1 MFIADFIWNNKIKLL
16 ITIIL
21 LFVFSLFKIISSQ
34 IFFDTE
40 RIIKEISVEEGI
52 SKKIDDENLIFFG
65 LSTKRNLQYNDFLEL
80 KKIHEKIKSHKTVK
94 RVSSV
99 INERK
104 IVQNSFFPSSR
115 SILNLKDIESY
126 NESISKKDIIE
137 SNFIDSTKTK
147 FLFLIES
154 NNNLSAEDR
163 KLLIDDLYKIKLS
176 NIDSDSFISGRI
188 PSEVYF
194 QKKVIREF
202 IILTT
207 LSAILCFILL
217 YFLTTNLKFI
227 FFTISSVIISIV
239 ISLSLSTVIFSGLE
253 MIMIISP
260 AILFIV
266 CVSDIM
272 HYTSNQKDY
281 NDKLLFFKDR
291 IDRVGKAIFLTS
303 LTTSF
308 SFLTFLFNDI
318 IPIARFG
325 IITSFGILFTL
336 IVVTIVYA
344 IAIDYNFNKVTP
356 NKSFQKLIDYII
368 NFCIS
373 SKKKVFHFS
382 ILTLLFLGIYATF
395 NLKIDNYLT
404 DEVNEKSQMLKE
416 VSFFDKYFGGI
427 KPIHFKVDN
436 LSSDDTPLFDFVKSL
451 KDYNI
456 KVDVSNIEMSNSM
469 LSLRFPVYSDLDSN
483 YLLMCRMKDIG
494 SLKTNKII
502 NELTEKYNS
511 KLIINAGG
519 VGYMFDKISN
529 NLTIKLILGL
539 IVAVSSIGLIFF
551 ILTKFNFKFLIISI
565 VPNIVPIILTLG
577 IVQFF
582 NFYFSLSNAFI
593 FTIVFGLI
601 VDDSIHII
609 SAYLRNFKKDKN
621 HSEILNYVVKTTGR
635 AVVKTTLVIIFCLF
649 PLVFSEFKSVSQL
662 GSITIICAI
671 IAVVFDLIYLPKMI
685 NNLK

>member
-1 MFIADFIWNNKIKLL
+1 MFLADFIWNNKIKLL

-308 SFLTFLFNDI
+308 GFLTFLFNDI

-344 IAIDYNFNKVTP
+344 IE
-356 NKSFQKLIDYII
+356 II
-368 NFCIS
+368 
-373 SKKKVFHFS
+373 
-382 ILTLLFLGIYATF
+382 
-395 NLKIDNYLT
+395 
-404 DEVNEKSQMLKE
+404 
-416 VSFFDKYFGGI
+416 
-427 KPIHFKVDN
+427 
-436 LSSDDTPLFDFVKSL
+436 
-451 KDYNI
+451 
-456 KVDVSNIEMSNSM
+456 
-469 LSLRFPVYSDLDSN
+469 
-483 YLLMCRMKDIG
+483 
-494 SLKTNKII
+494 
-502 NELTEKYNS
+502 
-511 KLIINAGG
+511 
-519 VGYMFDKISN
+519 
-529 NLTIKLILGL
+529 
-539 IVAVSSIGLIFF
+539 
-551 ILTKFNFKFLIISI
+551 ILTKS
-565 VPNIVPIILTLG
+565 
-577 IVQFF
+577 
-582 NFYFSLSNAFI
+582 
-593 FTIVFGLI
+593 
-601 VDDSIHII
+601 H
-609 SAYLRNFKKDKN
+609 
-621 HSEILNYVVKTTGR
+621 
-635 AVVKTTLVIIFCLF
+635 
-649 PLVFSEFKSVSQL
+649 KSFVNRL
-662 GSITIICAI
+662 H
-671 IAVVFDLIYLPKMI
+671 
-685 NNLK
+685 N

>member
-1 MFIADFIWNNKIKLL
+1 M
-16 ITIIL
+16 
-21 LFVFSLFKIISSQ
+21 
-34 IFFDTE
+34 
-40 RIIKEISVEEGI
+40 
-52 SKKIDDENLIFFG
+52 
-65 LSTKRNLQYNDFLEL
+65 
-80 KKIHEKIKSHKTVK
+80 
-94 RVSSV
+94 
-99 INERK
+99 
-104 IVQNSFFPSSR
+104 
-115 SILNLKDIESY
+115 NLKDIERY

-344 IAIDYNFNKVTP
+344 IAIDYNFT
-356 NKSFQKLIDYII
+356 KSHPI
-368 NFCIS
+368 N
-373 SKKKVFHFS
+373 
-382 ILTLLFLGIYATF
+382 
-395 NLKIDNYLT
+395 
-404 DEVNEKSQMLKE
+404 
-416 VSFFDKYFGGI
+416 
-427 KPIHFKVDN
+427 HFK
-436 LSSDDTPLFDFVKSL
+436 S
-451 KDYNI
+451 
-456 KVDVSNIEMSNSM
+456 
-469 LSLRFPVYSDLDSN
+469 
-483 YLLMCRMKDIG
+483 
-494 SLKTNKII
+494 
-502 NELTEKYNS
+502 
-511 KLIINAGG
+511 
-519 VGYMFDKISN
+519 
-529 NLTIKLILGL
+529 
-539 IVAVSSIGLIFF
+539 
-551 ILTKFNFKFLIISI
+551 
-565 VPNIVPIILTLG
+565 
-577 IVQFF
+577 
-582 NFYFSLSNAFI
+582 
-593 FTIVFGLI
+593 
-601 VDDSIHII
+601 
-609 SAYLRNFKKDKN
+609 
-621 HSEILNYVVKTTGR
+621 
-635 AVVKTTLVIIFCLF
+635 
-649 PLVFSEFKSVSQL
+649 
-662 GSITIICAI
+662 
-671 IAVVFDLIYLPKMI
+671 
-685 NNLK
+685 

>member
-1 MFIADFIWNNKIKLL
+1 M
-16 ITIIL
+16 
-21 LFVFSLFKIISSQ
+21 
-34 IFFDTE
+34 
-40 RIIKEISVEEGI
+40 
-52 SKKIDDENLIFFG
+52 
-65 LSTKRNLQYNDFLEL
+65 
-80 KKIHEKIKSHKTVK
+80 
-94 RVSSV
+94 
-99 INERK
+99 
-104 IVQNSFFPSSR
+104 
-115 SILNLKDIESY
+115 NLKDIESY

-137 SNFIDSTKTK
+137 SNFIDTTKTK

-239 ISLSLSTVIFSGLE
+239 ISLSLSTVIFFGFRDDNDY
-253 MIMIISP
+253 ISYT
-260 AILFIV
+260 ILFIV

-416 VSFFDKYFGGI
+416 VSFFD
-427 KPIHFKVDN
+427 
-436 LSSDDTPLFDFVKSL
+436 
-451 KDYNI
+451 
-456 KVDVSNIEMSNSM
+456 
-469 LSLRFPVYSDLDSN
+469 
-483 YLLMCRMKDIG
+483 
-494 SLKTNKII
+494 
-502 NELTEKYNS
+502 
-511 KLIINAGG
+511 
-519 VGYMFDKISN
+519 
-529 NLTIKLILGL
+529 
-539 IVAVSSIGLIFF
+539 
-551 ILTKFNFKFLIISI
+551 
-565 VPNIVPIILTLG
+565 
-577 IVQFF
+577 
-582 NFYFSLSNAFI
+582 
-593 FTIVFGLI
+593 
-601 VDDSIHII
+601 
-609 SAYLRNFKKDKN
+609 
-621 HSEILNYVVKTTGR
+621 
-635 AVVKTTLVIIFCLF
+635 
-649 PLVFSEFKSVSQL
+649 
-662 GSITIICAI
+662 
-671 IAVVFDLIYLPKMI
+671 
-685 NNLK
+685 